1 MTNPELARAL
11 EVVEY
16 GMNAL
21 ARGHLPGQHRASAYG
36 SAGKL
41 AGFTSLLHRMDP
53 KNIDPVITRRA
64 FSPVPLV
71 RLYEARVALT
81 VPLLVDLSASMG
93 FVGRAR
99 KLAEAARVVTCLSY
113 SAYRLGDRSMLL
125 GFGDEVELHLPP
137 ERSPE
142 HALTAGEV
150 LWGYKPTSPGVAGL
164 ERASALL
171 PRRRS
176 LVFLISDFHFDRATL
191 ERALAGLRPHEVVLV
206 VLWDP
211 AETGEPLST
220 RWTEL
225 YDPETG
231 ARTHRWF
238 RPGLASRSRARMRER
253 REMLESTARRFH
265 AETFFVSGR
274 FDPIRLVRFFLARR
288 T

>member
-1 MTNPELARAL
+1 MIQRELATAL

-36 SAGKL
+36 TAGKL

-93 FVGRAR
+93 FVGRTR
-99 KLAEAARVVTCLSY
+99 KLAHAARVVTCLGY

-125 GFGDEVELHLPP
+125 GFGDEIELHLPP
-137 ERSPE
+137 DRSPE
-142 HALTAGEV
+142 HALVAGQAVWE
-150 LWGYKPTSPGVAGL
+150 YEPTSAGVAGL

-191 ERALAGLRPHEVVLV
+191 ERALAGLRPHEIVLV

-211 AETGEPLST
+211 AETGEPLPT
-220 RWTEL
+220 GWTEL
-225 YDPETG
+225 RDPETG
-231 ARTHRWF
+231 ARTRRWF
-238 RPGLASRSRARMRER
+238 RPRLADLSRLRMRER

-265 AETFFVSGR
+265 ADTFYITGP
-274 FDPIRLVRFFLARR
+274 FDPVRLLRFFLARR